1 MMKKW
6 VLGGAAALLMS
17 VAAMA
22 APAPFGLEIGKAS
35 IQDMKAAHSAKS
47 AGTNAYSGGDMYE
60 LDVSRIE
67 FEGLKS
73 VLVIFNPSGKVEAV
87 VATLNKDR
95 FDAVAKGLSG
105 KYKTVSKQ
113 LPFVGNKKMVW
124 ADGNTEIVL
133 DAPHL
138 SFDKTMQY
146 ATKDLLRKFNQT
158 SSDNSKAKAKSEA
171 SQL

>member
-1 MMKKW
+1 M
-6 VLGGAAALLMS
+6 
-17 VAAMA
+17 
-22 APAPFGLEIGKAS
+22 
-35 IQDMKAAHSAKS
+35 
-47 AGTNAYSGGDMYE
+47 
-60 LDVSRIE
+60 
-67 FEGLKS
+67 
-73 VLVIFNPSGKVEAV
+73 
-87 VATLNKDR
+87 
-95 FDAVAKGLSG
+95 SG

-138 SFDKTMQY
+138 SFDMTMQY

>member
-1 MMKKW
+1 
-6 VLGGAAALLMS
+6 
-17 VAAMA
+17 
-22 APAPFGLEIGKAS
+22 
-35 IQDMKAAHSAKS
+35 MKAAHSAKS

-138 SFDKTMQY
+138 SFDMTMQY

-158 SSDNSKAKAKSEA
+158 SSNNSKAKAKSEA